1 MASQKRDD
9 LLRPLS
15 RTKAVRSLE
24 LRVLLKGLSR
34 NISMTPHSHR
44 LSMPSFAVALGAFLC
59 VALPR
64 NSLAVAAGESAWV
77 ASNDSKARLISGTP
91 NIDGKPTLVAGVQL
105 RMDPGWKTYWRNPG
119 DSGVPPS
126 FDFKGS
132 KNLKQAEL
140 LYPAPH
146 RIGDA
151 NGTAI
156 GYDDEVIFPVKI
168 TPDHEDEPVELKLA
182 FEYGLCKDL
191 CIPNDVKLELTIT
204 PDQGEGDAMQL
215 ESALALT
222 PKEAASGLLPAVEK
236 VTAGLDGPK
245 PEIII
250 DAVFPKDA
258 RDTDLFIN
266 GEETYVPV
274 PKPEGPLT
282 DGKQRFIVSFGGASE
297 AAAVKGKT
305 LTLTLVSDLGSTETT
320 WKAK

>member
-1 MASQKRDD
+1 MS
-9 LLRPLS
+9 
-15 RTKAVRSLE
+15 
-24 LRVLLKGLSR
+24 
-34 NISMTPHSHR
+34 ITPHLRRSF
-44 LSMPSFAVALGAFLC
+44 LPSLGIALGAFLC
-59 VALPR
+59 IASPR
-64 NSLAVAAGESAWV
+64 TALAVTPGESAWV
-77 ASNDSKARLISGTP
+77 ASNDSKVRLISGTP
-91 NIDGKPTLVAGVQL
+91 DIDGKPALVAGVQL

-132 KNLKQAEL
+132 QNLKQAEL

-168 TPDHEDEPVELKLA
+168 TPEHEGEPIEIKLA
-182 FEYGLCKDL
+182 FEYGLCKNL
-191 CIPNDVKLELTIT
+191 CIPNDVNLELTLAANL
-204 PDQGEGDAMQL
+204 GKGDAMQL

-222 PKEAASGLLPAVEK
+222 PKEAAPGLLPAVEK
-236 VTAGLDGPK
+236 VTDDLDAPK
-245 PEIII
+245 PEITI

-274 PKPEGPLT
+274 PKPERPLT
-282 DGKQRFIVSFGGASE
+282 DGKQRFIVSFGSSFE
-297 AAAVKGKT
+297 AAALKGKT
-305 LTLTLVSDLGSTETT
+305 VTLTLVSDLGSTETAWT
-320 WKAK
+320 AR

>member
-1 MASQKRDD
+1 MS
-9 LLRPLS
+9 
-15 RTKAVRSLE
+15 
-24 LRVLLKGLSR
+24 
-34 NISMTPHSHR
+34 ITPHSHH
-44 LSMPSFAVALGAFLC
+44 SFVPLFGIVLGAFLC
-59 VALPR
+59 IALPR
-64 NSLAVAAGESAWV
+64 TALAVTPGESAWV
-77 ASNDSKARLISGTP
+77 ASNDSRVRLISGTP
-91 NIDGKPTLVAGVQL
+91 DIDGKPALVVGVQL

-126 FDFKGS
+126 FDFKTS
-132 KNLKQAEL
+132 NNLKQAEL

-151 NGTAI
+151 NETAI
-156 GYDDEVIFPVKI
+156 GYDDEVIFPIKI
-168 TPDHEDEPVELKLA
+168 TPEHEGEPVELKLA

-204 PDQGEGDAMQL
+204 PDQGKGDAMQL

-222 PKEAASGLLPAVEK
+222 PKEAAPGLLPAVEK
-236 VTAGLDGPK
+236 VTADLDAPK
-245 PEIII
+245 PEIVI

-282 DGKQRFIVSFGGASE
+282 DGKQRFSVSFGGASE

-305 LTLTLVSDLGSTETT
+305 LTLTLVSDLGSTETA

>member
-1 MASQKRDD
+1 MF
-9 LLRPLS
+9 
-15 RTKAVRSLE
+15 T
-24 LRVLLKGLSR
+24 
-34 NISMTPHSHR
+34 TPHSHR
-44 LSMPSFAVALGAFLC
+44 SCVPSFGIVLGAFLC
-59 VALPR
+59 IALPR
-64 NSLAVAAGESAWV
+64 TALAAAPGESAWV
-77 ASNDSKARLISGTP
+77 ASNDSKVRLISGTP
-91 NIDGKPTLVAGVQL
+91 DIDGKPTLVAGVQL

-132 KNLKQAEL
+132 QNLKRAEL

-156 GYDDEVIFPVKI
+156 GYDDEVIFPIKI
-168 TPDHEDEPVELKLA
+168 TPDHEGEPVELKLA

-191 CIPNDVKLELTIT
+191 CIPNDVSLELAIA
-204 PDQGEGDAMQL
+204 PDQGKDDAMQL
-215 ESALALT
+215 ESALAVT
-222 PKEAASGLLPAVEK
+222 PKEAAPGLLPAVDK
-236 VTAGLDGPK
+236 VTADLDAPK
-245 PEIII
+245 PEITI

-274 PKPEGPLT
+274 PKPAGPLT
-282 DGKQRFIVSFGGASE
+282 DGKQRFTVSFGGAAE

-305 LTLTLVSDLGSTETT
+305 LTLTLVSDLGSTETSWT
-320 WKAK
+320 AK